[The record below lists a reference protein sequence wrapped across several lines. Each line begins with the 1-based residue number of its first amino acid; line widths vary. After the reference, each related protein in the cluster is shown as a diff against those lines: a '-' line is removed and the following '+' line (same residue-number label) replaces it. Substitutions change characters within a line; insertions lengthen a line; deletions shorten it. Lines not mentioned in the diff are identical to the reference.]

1 MSPARRV
8 SFALAAFSAT
18 IGVAHAANPT
28 MFRDAG
34 CGCCLKWLEQVKASF
49 GGKAVIVNSKDMD
62 AVKDKQGV
70 PQALRSCHTVLVG
83 GYVIEG
89 HVPAK
94 EISRLL
100 REKPKGVKGL
110 AVAGMPMGSPGM
122 EHGSHREAYRVMT
135 FGPGGQRVYASYA
148 ASGGAY
154 AH

>member
-1 MSPARRV
+1 MSAVRRAL
-8 SFALAAFSAT
+8 FAFAAFTGVIS
-18 IGVAHAANPT
+18 VAHAANPT

-49 GGKAVIVNSKDMD
+49 GQKAVVVNSPDMT
-62 AVKDKQGV
+62 ALKDKQGV

-94 EISRLL
+94 EIARLL

-122 EHGSHREAYRVMT
+122 EHGDHREAYKVMT
-135 FGPGGQRVYASYA
+135 FGTGGQRVYASYA
-148 ASGGAY
+148 ASGGAH

>member
-1 MSPARRV
+1 MSPARRAF
-8 SFALAAFSAT
+8 FALAAFSAS

-49 GGKAVIVNSKDMD
+49 GQKAVIVNSTDM
-62 AVKDKQGV
+62 AAIKDKQGV

-83 GYVIEG
+83 GYVNEG

-94 EISRLL
+94 EIARLL

-122 EHGSHREAYRVMT
+122 EHGDHREAYKVMT
-135 FGPGGQRVYASYA
+135 FGSGGQRVYASYA
-148 ASGGAY
+148 ASGGAH

>member
-1 MSPARRV
+1 MFSARRTL
-8 SFALAAFSAT
+8 FALAVSAAA
-18 IGVAHAANPT
+18 IGTAHAANPV

-49 GGKAVIVNSKDMD
+49 GQNAVVVNSTDMD
-62 AVKDKQGV
+62 GVKVKHGV
-70 PQALRSCHTVLVG
+70 PTALRSCHTVLVG

-94 EISRLL
+94 EIARLL

-122 EHGSHREAYRVMT
+122 EHGNHREGYKVMT
-135 FGPGGQRVYASYA
+135 FGSSGQRVYASYA
-148 ASGGAY
+148 ASGGAH

>member
-1 MSPARRV
+1 MFAARRAF
-8 SFALAAFSAT
+8 FALAAFSAIVGT
-18 IGVAHAANPT
+18 AHAANPV

-34 CGCCLKWLEQVKASF
+34 CGCCLKWLEQVKTSF
-49 GGKAVIVNSKDMD
+49 GTKVTVVNSADMD

-70 PQALRSCHTVLVG
+70 PEALRSCHTVLVG

-89 HVPAK
+89 HVPAR
-94 EISRLL
+94 EIARLL

-122 EHGSHREAYRVMT
+122 EHGDHREAYKVMT
-135 FGPGGQRVYASYA
+135 FGPAGQRVYASYA
-148 ASGGAY
+148 ASGGAH

>member
-1 MSPARRV
+1 MFPVRRT
-8 SFALAAFSAT
+8 FFGLAALSAA
-18 IGVAHAANPT
+18 IGTAHAANPV

-34 CGCCLKWLEQVKASF
+34 CSCCLKWLEQVKASF
-49 GGKAVIVNSKDMD
+49 GRKVTIVNSADMA

-94 EISRLL
+94 DIARLL

-110 AVAGMPMGSPGM
+110 AVGGMPIGSPGM
-122 EHGSHREAYRVMT
+122 EHGSHREAYKVMT
-135 FGPGGQRVYASYA
+135 FGPAGQRVYASYA
-148 ASGGAY
+148 ASGGAH

>member
-1 MSPARRV
+1 MTSARRAF
-8 SFALAAFSAT
+8 FALAAFSAI
-18 IGVAHAANPT
+18 IGTAHAANPV

-49 GGKAVIVNSKDMD
+49 GTKAVIVNSPDMS

-70 PQALRSCHTVLVG
+70 PPALRSCHTVLVG

-94 EISRLL
+94 DIARLL

-122 EHGSHREAYRVMT
+122 EHGDHREAYKVMT
-135 FGPGGQRVYASYA
+135 FGPAGQRVYASYA
-148 ASGGAY
+148 AGSS
-154 AH
+154 AHAH

>member
-1 MSPARRV
+1 MPSARR
-8 SFALAAFSAT
+8 SLFALAAFSAI
-18 IGVAHAANPT
+18 IGTAHAANPV

-49 GGKAVIVNSKDMD
+49 GQKAVVVNSPDMN

-94 EISRLL
+94 DIARLL

-110 AVAGMPMGSPGM
+110 AVGGMPMGSPGM
-122 EHGSHREAYRVMT
+122 EHGDHREAYKVMT
-135 FGPGGQRVYASYA
+135 FGPAGQRVYASYA
-148 ASGGAY
+148 ASGGAH

>member
-1 MSPARRV
+1 MFSVHRTL
-8 SFALAAFSAT
+8 FALAASAAA
-18 IGVAHAANPT
+18 IGTAHAANPV

-49 GGKAVIVNSKDMD
+49 GRKVTVVNSADMA

-94 EISRLL
+94 DIARLL

-110 AVAGMPMGSPGM
+110 AVGGMPIGSPGM
-122 EHGSHREAYRVMT
+122 EHGDHREAYKVMT
-135 FGPGGQRVYASYA
+135 FGPAGQRVYASYA
-148 ASGGAY
+148 ASGGAH

>member
-1 MSPARRV
+1 MTPARRAF
-8 SFALAAFSAT
+8 FALAAFSAI
-18 IGVAHAANPT
+18 IGTAHAANPV

-49 GGKAVIVNSKDMD
+49 GQKATVINSKDMD

-94 EISRLL
+94 EIARLL

-122 EHGSHREAYRVMT
+122 EHGDHREAYKVMT
-135 FGPGGQRVYASYA
+135 FGTAGQRVYASYA
-148 ASGGAY
+148 ASGGAH

>member
-1 MSPARRV
+1 MFPARRAI
-8 SFALAAFSAT
+8 FALAALSAV
-18 IGVAHAANPT
+18 IGTAHAANPV

-34 CGCCLKWLEQVKASF
+34 CGCCLKWLEQVKSAF
-49 GGKAVIVNSKDMD
+49 GQKAVIVNSPDVA

-94 EISRLL
+94 EIARLL

-110 AVAGMPMGSPGM
+110 AVAGMPTGSPGM
-122 EHGSHREAYRVMT
+122 EHGNHREAYKVMT

-148 ASGGAY
+148 ASGGTH

>member
-1 MSPARRV
+1 MSAVRRAL
-8 SFALAAFSAT
+8 FAFAAFSGV
-18 IGVAHAANPT
+18 ISVAHAANPT

-49 GGKAVIVNSKDMD
+49 GQKAVVVNSPDMN

-94 EISRLL
+94 EIARLL

-122 EHGSHREAYRVMT
+122 EHGDHREAYKVMT

-148 ASGGAY
+148 ASAGAH

>member
-1 MSPARRV
+1 MSPARRAF
-8 SFALAAFSAT
+8 FALAAFSAT

-49 GGKAVIVNSKDMD
+49 GQKAVIVNSTDM
-62 AVKDKQGV
+62 AAIKDKQGV

-94 EISRLL
+94 EIARLL

-122 EHGSHREAYRVMT
+122 EHGDHREAYKVMT
-135 FGPGGQRVYASYA
+135 FGSGGQRVYASYA
-148 ASGGAY
+148 ASGGTH

>member
-1 MSPARRV
+1 MSPARRIL
-8 SFALAAFSAT
+8 FALAAFTGA
-18 IGVAHAANPT
+18 IGAAHAADPT

-49 GGKAVIVNSKDMD
+49 GQKVAVVNAADMT

-70 PQALRSCHTVLVG
+70 PEALRSCHTVLVG

-94 EISRLL
+94 EIARLL

-110 AVAGMPMGSPGM
+110 AVGGMPMGSPGM
-122 EHGSHREAYRVMT
+122 EHGDHREAYQVMS

-148 ASGGAY
+148 ASGGAH

>member
-1 MSPARRV
+1 MSPASRAF
-8 SFALAAFSAT
+8 FALAAFSAT

-49 GGKAVIVNSKDMD
+49 KKKAVIVNSADM
-62 AVKDKQGV
+62 AAIKDKQGV

-83 GYVIEG
+83 DYVIEG

-94 EISRLL
+94 EIARLL
-100 REKPKGVKGL
+100 REKPKGVKGI

-122 EHGSHREAYRVMT
+122 EHGDHREAYKVMT
-135 FGPGGQRVYASYA
+135 FGSGGHRVYASYA
-148 ASGGAY
+148 ASR
-154 AH
+154 

>member
-1 MSPARRV
+1 MTPARRAL
-8 SFALAAFSAT
+8 FAFAAFAGTLSL
-18 IGVAHAANPT
+18 AHAANPV

-49 GGKAVIVNSKDMD
+49 GQKAVVVNSPDMA

-70 PQALRSCHTVLVG
+70 PPGLRSCHTVLVG

-94 EISRLL
+94 DIARLL

-110 AVAGMPMGSPGM
+110 AVAGMPAGSPGM
-122 EHGSHREAYRVMT
+122 EHGDYRQAYKVMT
-135 FGPGGQRVYASYA
+135 FGPTGQRVYASYA
-148 ASGGAY
+148 ASGGAH

>member
-1 MSPARRV
+1 MTPARRAM
-8 SFALAAFSAT
+8 FALAAFTAT
-18 IGVAHAANPT
+18 VSLAHAANPV

-49 GGKAVIVNSKDMD
+49 GQKAVIVNSPDMA

-110 AVAGMPMGSPGM
+110 AVAGMPTGSPGM
-122 EHGSHREAYRVMT
+122 EHGDHRDAYKVMT
-135 FGPGGQRVYASYA
+135 FGTGGQRVYASYA
-148 ASGGAY
+148 ASGAGA
-154 AH
+154 H

>member
-1 MSPARRV
+1 MLAARRAF
-8 SFALAAFSAT
+8 FALAAFSAIVGT
-18 IGVAHAANPT
+18 AHAANPV

-34 CGCCLKWLEQVKASF
+34 CGCCLKWLEQVKTSF
-49 GGKAVIVNSKDMD
+49 GQKAVVVNSPDMN

-70 PQALRSCHTVLVG
+70 PEALRSCHTVLVG

-94 EISRLL
+94 EIARLL

-110 AVAGMPMGSPGM
+110 AVGGMPMGSPGM
-122 EHGSHREAYRVMT
+122 EHGDHREAYKVMT
-135 FGPGGQRVYASYA
+135 FGPAGQRVYASYA
-148 ASGGAY
+148 ASGGTH

>member
-1 MSPARRV
+1 MTLARRTL
-8 SFALAAFSAT
+8 FALSAFAGI
-18 IGVAHAANPT
+18 IGTAHAASPT

-34 CGCCLKWLEQVKASF
+34 CGCCLKWLEIVKASF
-49 GGKAVIVNSKDMD
+49 GTRVAVVNAPDMN

-94 EISRLL
+94 EIARLL

-110 AVAGMPMGSPGM
+110 AVAGMPTGSPGM
-122 EHGSHREAYRVMT
+122 EYRNIRDAYQVMT

-148 ASGGAY
+148 ASGG
-154 AH
+154 

>member
-1 MSPARRV
+1 MFPARRAF
-8 SFALAAFSAT
+8 FAFAAFTAV
-18 IGVAHAANPT
+18 IGTAHAANPV

-49 GGKAVIVNSKDMD
+49 GRKVTVVNSADM
-62 AVKDKQGV
+62 ATVKDKQGV

-94 EISRLL
+94 DIARLL

-110 AVAGMPMGSPGM
+110 AVGGMPIGSPGM
-122 EHGSHREAYRVMT
+122 EHGDHREAYKVMT
-135 FGPGGQRVYASYA
+135 FGPGGQRVFASYA
-148 ASGGAY
+148 ASGGAH

>member
-1 MSPARRV
+1 MAPVRRIL
-8 SFALAAFSAT
+8 FTLAASAAI
-18 IGVAHAANPT
+18 IGTAHAANPV

-49 GGKAVIVNSKDMD
+49 GRKVTVVNSADMA

-94 EISRLL
+94 DIARLL

-110 AVAGMPMGSPGM
+110 AVGGMPIGSPGM
-122 EHGSHREAYRVMT
+122 EHGDHREAYKVMT

-148 ASGGAY
+148 ASGGAH

>member
-1 MSPARRV
+1 MSPGRRTL
-8 SFALAAFSAT
+8 FALAAFAAT
-18 IGVAHAANPT
+18 VSLAHAANPV

-34 CGCCLKWLEQVKASF
+34 CGCCLEWLEQVKAAF
-49 GGKAVIVNSKDMD
+49 GQKAVVVNSPDMT
-62 AVKDKQGV
+62 AIKDKHGV

-94 EISRLL
+94 DIARLL

-110 AVAGMPMGSPGM
+110 AVGGMPTGSPGM
-122 EHGSHREAYRVMT
+122 EHGKHREAYRVMT

-148 ASGGAY
+148 ASGA
-154 AH
+154 AHAP

>member
-1 MSPARRV
+1 MSPTR
-8 SFALAAFSAT
+8 SFFFALAASAAA
-18 IGVAHAANPT
+18 IGTAHAANPV

-49 GGKAVIVNSKDMD
+49 GRKVTVVNSADMA

-70 PQALRSCHTVLVG
+70 PQVLRSCHTVLVG

-94 EISRLL
+94 DIARLL

-110 AVAGMPMGSPGM
+110 AVGGMPIGSPGM
-122 EHGSHREAYRVMT
+122 EHGDHREAYKVMT

-148 ASGGAY
+148 AGGGAH

>member
-1 MSPARRV
+1 MTPARRAM
-8 SFALAAFSAT
+8 FALAAFTAT
-18 IGVAHAANPT
+18 VSLAHAANPV

-34 CGCCLKWLEQVKASF
+34 CGCCLKWLEQVKATF
-49 GGKAVIVNSKDMD
+49 GQKATVINSADMA

-94 EISRLL
+94 EIARLL

-122 EHGSHREAYRVMT
+122 EHGDHREAYKVMS
-135 FGPGGQRVYASYA
+135 FGTAGQRVYASYA
-148 ASGGAY
+148 ASGGAH

>member
-1 MSPARRV
+1 MTSARRAF
-8 SFALAAFSAT
+8 FALAAFSAV
-18 IGVAHAANPT
+18 IGTAHAANPV

-49 GGKAVIVNSKDMD
+49 GTKAVIVNSPDMS

-94 EISRLL
+94 EIARLL

-122 EHGSHREAYRVMT
+122 EHGDHREAYKVMT
-135 FGPGGQRVYASYA
+135 FGPAGQRVYASYA
-148 ASGGAY
+148 AGSS
-154 AH
+154 AHAH